1 MIMADSVLK
10 KTDSVYKN
18 WDDKLGEL
26 TSGDFKEGVLKAI
39 RQLKEEVYNLKV
51 DNFNHSMGTIIR
63 DDKRIV
69 LSAPEIIIGDVNL
82 GGVLNPSTQSKVII
96 KGSDVS
102 MHGAGNLGK
111 IDMRAPIIE
120 QIAENP
126 GIDGNEHIIG
136 DVSNITSQ
144 AANITLQSDRVL
156 KDEAFPTV
164 NSITEGG
171 IRINSDSQ
179 VDITATKS
187 LDRLKARIEE
197 QIQTLKG
204 SKKQIDDKVKHAQEE
219 FKTQRKEID
228 ELLERKSKF
237 GRGDDDIRTDY
248 LDMDSLNDEIEDLS
262 KALSESIYKY
272 SNLLS
277 MQGETQRL
285 LKYFQAKKEE
295 IAKTSSDQF
304 KKNPTFSSVNIVS
317 ETVNM
322 SALDGDGNIRTNP
335 EAGINLLTN
344 TMNVMG
350 SHDEKGALLEGN
362 RLKVNM
368 KTVDITTAGT
378 TDTKADDKD
387 VLTSAQYIAQ
397 GDVTIRSKSI
407 TLETVDYEIAEKKYK
422 EKGLT
427 ADGKILL
434 RSKTIE
440 ASTVNSKDVDVDE
453 KGKLTKATYTSEGDV
468 IINSK
473 TVSVKAVDTQLDGDE
488 AKETALTKDSSF
500 SIRTEKASFSAT
512 DTEGKAT
519 GSMSIN
525 AKAVAVKSMDVEKEK
540 RTDSKLAE
548 GSTMTIVSEKMF
560 VGAMSKDIKSKK
572 IQAQSEEIG
581 LFADKTLEA
590 QQGEAKA
597 VVQLSDGKTAVS
609 GSETNIYGKTA
620 INDKAEIKID
630 LQVPKATIDILE
642 VKKALKTPNIS
653 DGVGVGAAGTAGNLS
668 AKLNTEDAPKE

>member
-1 MIMADSVLK
+1 MADSV
-10 KTDSVYKN
+10 YKS
-18 WDDKLGEL
+18 WDEKIDEL

-39 RQLKEEVYNLKV
+39 RQLKDEIYNLKV
-51 DNFNHSMGTIIR
+51 DNFNQSMGKLIR

-69 LSAPEIIIGDVNL
+69 LSAPEIIIGDVNF
-82 GGVLNPSTQSKVII
+82 GGVLNPDAHSSVII
-96 KGSDVS
+96 KGNDVS
-102 MHGAGNLGK
+102 MQGAGNLGK

-136 DVSNITSQ
+136 DVSSLISQ
-144 AANITLQSDRVL
+144 AANITIQSDRVQ
-156 KDEAFPTV
+156 KDGAFPAV

-179 VDITATKS
+179 VDLTAIQS
-187 LDRLKARIEE
+187 LDGLKARIEE

-204 SKKQIDDKVKHAQEE
+204 SKEQIDAQVKATQEE
-219 FKTQRKEID
+219 FKAQRKAID
-228 ELLERKSKF
+228 ELLEKKSKL
-237 GRGDDDIRTDY
+237 GDGDDCIRTDY

-285 LKYFQAKKEE
+285 LKYFQARKEE
-295 IAKTSSDQF
+295 IAKTSDDQF
-304 KKNPTFSSVNIVS
+304 KKDSTFSSVNIVS
-317 ETVNM
+317 ETVNL
-322 SALDGDGNIRTNP
+322 SAMDGDGNVRTNP
-335 EAGINLLTN
+335 EAGINILTN
-344 TMNVMG
+344 TMNIMG
-350 SHDEKGALLEGN
+350 DHDEKGSLLEGN
-362 RLKVNM
+362 SLKVNM
-368 KTVDITTAGT
+368 KNVDITTSGAT
-378 TDTKADDKD
+378 NMEADDKD
-387 VLTSAQYIAQ
+387 VLTKAQYQ
-397 GDVTIRSKSI
+397 NEGDVIIRSKNI
-407 TLETVDYEIAEKKYK
+407 TLESVDYEIAEKKYK

-440 ASTVNSKDVDVDE
+440 ASTVNAKDVDVDE

-473 TVSVKAVDTQLDGDE
+473 TVSVKAVDTQLDGGE
-488 AKETALTKDSSF
+488 TKETTLTKDSSF
-500 SIRTEKASFSAT
+500 SVRAEKNSFSAT

-525 AKAVAVKSMDVEKEK
+525 AKAIDVKAMDVEKEK

-548 GSTMTIVSEKMF
+548 GGVIKTVAEKMF
-560 VGAMSKDIKSKK
+560 VGAFSKDLKSKK
-572 IQAQSEEIG
+572 LQAQSEEIG
-581 LFADKTLEA
+581 LFADNTLEA

-609 GSETNIYGKTA
+609 GSETNLYGKTT
-620 INDKAEIKID
+620 INADTEIKCS
-630 LQVPKATIDILE
+630 LKVPKATVDNLE
-642 VKKALKTPNIS
+642 AKSSFNSPNIS
-653 DGVGVGAAGTAGNLS
+653 DGMGAGAPGSGGNLS
-668 AKLNTEDAPKE
+668 AKLKTEDAPKE

>member
-1 MIMADSVLK
+1 MADSV
-10 KTDSVYKN
+10 YKS
-18 WDDKLGEL
+18 WDEKIDEL

-39 RQLKEEVYNLKV
+39 RQLKDEIYNLKV
-51 DNFNHSMGTIIR
+51 DNFNQSMGKLIR

-69 LSAPEIIIGDVNL
+69 LSAPEIIIGDVNF
-82 GGVLNPSTQSKVII
+82 GGVLNPDAHSSVII
-96 KGSDVS
+96 KGNDVS
-102 MHGAGNLGK
+102 MQGAGNLGK

-136 DVSNITSQ
+136 DVSSLISQ
-144 AANITLQSDRVL
+144 AANITIQSDRVQ
-156 KDEAFPTV
+156 KDGAFPAV

-179 VDITATKS
+179 VDLTATKS
-187 LDRLKARIEE
+187 LDGLKARIEE

-204 SKKQIDDKVKHAQEE
+204 SKEQIDAQVKAAQEE
-219 FKTQRKEID
+219 FKTQRKAID
-228 ELLERKSKF
+228 ELLEKKSKL
-237 GRGDDDIRTDY
+237 GDGDDCIRTDY

-277 MQGETQRL
+277 IQGETQRL
-285 LKYFQAKKEE
+285 IKYFQTKKEE
-295 IAKTSSDQF
+295 IAKTSDDQF
-304 KKNPTFSSVNIVS
+304 KKDSTFSSVNIVS
-317 ETVNM
+317 ETVNL
-322 SALDGDGNIRTNP
+322 SAMDGDGNVRTNP
-335 EAGINLLTN
+335 EAGINILTN
-344 TMNVMG
+344 TMNIMG
-350 SHDEKGALLEGN
+350 DHDEKGSLLEGN
-362 RLKVNM
+362 SLKVNM
-368 KTVDITTAGT
+368 KNVDITTSGAT
-378 TDTKADDKD
+378 NMEADDKD
-387 VLTSAQYIAQ
+387 VLTKAQYQ
-397 GDVTIRSKSI
+397 NEGDVIIRSKNI
-407 TLETVDYEIAEKKYK
+407 TLESVDYEIAEKKYK

-440 ASTVNSKDVDVDE
+440 ASTVNAKDVDVDD

-473 TVSVKAVDTQLDGDE
+473 TVSVKAVDTQLDGGE
-488 AKETALTKDSSF
+488 TKETTLTKDSSF
-500 SIRTEKASFSAT
+500 SVRAEKNSFSAT

-525 AKAVAVKSMDVEKEK
+525 AKAIDVKAMDVEKEK

-548 GSTMTIVSEKMF
+548 GGVIKTVAEKMF
-560 VGAMSKDIKSKK
+560 VGAFSKDLKSKK
-572 IQAQSEEIG
+572 LQAQSEEIG
-581 LFADKTLEA
+581 LFADNTLEA

-609 GSETNIYGKTA
+609 GSETNLYGKTT
-620 INDKAEIKID
+620 INADTEIKCS
-630 LQVPKATIDILE
+630 LKVPKATVDNLE
-642 VKKALKTPNIS
+642 AKSSFNSPNIS
-653 DGVGVGAAGTAGNLS
+653 DGMGAGAPGSGGNLS
-668 AKLNTEDAPKE
+668 AKLKTEDAPKE

>member
-1 MIMADSVLK
+1 MADSV
-10 KTDSVYKN
+10 YKS
-18 WDDKLGEL
+18 WDEKIDEL

-39 RQLKEEVYNLKV
+39 RQLKDEIYNLKV
-51 DNFNHSMGTIIR
+51 DNFNQSMGKLIC

-82 GGVLNPSTQSKVII
+82 GGVLNPDAHSKVII
-96 KGSDVS
+96 KGNDVS
-102 MHGAGNLGK
+102 MQGAGNLGK

-136 DVSNITSQ
+136 DVSSLISQ
-144 AANITLQSDRVL
+144 AANITIQSDRVQ
-156 KDEAFPTV
+156 KDGAFPAV

-179 VDITATKS
+179 VDLTAIQS
-187 LDRLKARIEE
+187 LDGLKARIEE

-204 SKKQIDDKVKHAQEE
+204 SKEQIDAQVKAAQEE
-219 FKTQRKEID
+219 FKTQRQAID
-228 ELLERKSKF
+228 ELLEKKSKF
-237 GRGDDDIRTDY
+237 GDGDDCIRTDY

-285 LKYFQAKKEE
+285 IKYFQARKDE
-295 IAKTSSDQF
+295 IAKTSDDQF
-304 KKNPTFSSVNIVS
+304 KKDSTFSSVNIVS
-317 ETVNM
+317 ETVNL
-322 SALDGDGNIRTNP
+322 SAMDGDGNVRTNP
-335 EAGINLLTN
+335 EAGINILTN
-344 TMNVMG
+344 TMNIMG
-350 SHDEKGALLEGN
+350 DHDEKGSLLEGN
-362 RLKVNM
+362 SLKVNM
-368 KTVDITTAGT
+368 KNVDITTSGAT
-378 TDTKADDKD
+378 NMEADDKD
-387 VLTSAQYIAQ
+387 VLTKAQYQ
-397 GDVTIRSKSI
+397 NEGDVIIRSKNI
-407 TLETVDYEIAEKKYK
+407 TLESVDYEIAEKKYK

-440 ASTVNSKDVDVDE
+440 ASTVNAKDVDVDE

-473 TVSVKAVDTQLDGDE
+473 TVSVKAVDTQLDGGE
-488 AKETALTKDSSF
+488 TKETALTKDSSF
-500 SIRTEKASFSAT
+500 SVRAEKNSFSAT

-525 AKAVAVKSMDVEKEK
+525 AKAIDVKAMDVEKEK

-548 GSTMTIVSEKMF
+548 GGVIKTVAEKMY
-560 VGAMSKDIKSKK
+560 VGAFSKDLKSKK
-572 IQAQSEEIG
+572 LQAQSEEIG
-581 LFADKTLEA
+581 LFADNTLEA

-609 GSETNIYGKTA
+609 GSETNLYGKTT
-620 INDKAEIKID
+620 INADTEIKCS
-630 LQVPKATIDILE
+630 LKVPKATVDNLE
-642 VKKALKTPNIS
+642 AKSSFNSPNIS
-653 DGVGVGAAGTAGNLS
+653 DGIGAGAPGSGGNLS
-668 AKLNTEDAPKE
+668 AKLKTEDAPKE

>member
-1 MIMADSVLK
+1 MADSV
-10 KTDSVYKN
+10 YKS
-18 WDDKLGEL
+18 WDEKIDEL

-39 RQLKEEVYNLKV
+39 RQLKDEIYNLKV
-51 DNFNHSMGTIIR
+51 DNFNQSMGKLIC

-82 GGVLNPSTQSKVII
+82 GGVLNPDAHSKVII
-96 KGSDVS
+96 KGNDVS
-102 MHGAGNLGK
+102 MQGAGNLGK

-136 DVSNITSQ
+136 DVSSLISQ
-144 AANITLQSDRVL
+144 AANITIQSDRVQ
-156 KDEAFPTV
+156 KDGAFPAV

-179 VDITATKS
+179 VDLTAIQS
-187 LDRLKARIEE
+187 LDGLKARIEE

-204 SKKQIDDKVKHAQEE
+204 SKEQIDAQVKAAQEE
-219 FKTQRKEID
+219 FKTQRQAID
-228 ELLERKSKF
+228 ELLEKKSKL
-237 GRGDDDIRTDY
+237 GDGDDCIRTDY

-262 KALSESIYKY
+262 QALSESIYKY

-285 LKYFQAKKEE
+285 LKYFQARKEE
-295 IAKTSSDQF
+295 IAKTSDDQF
-304 KKNPTFSSVNIVS
+304 KKDSTFSSVNIVS
-317 ETVNM
+317 ETVNL
-322 SALDGDGNIRTNP
+322 SAMDGDGNVRTNP
-335 EAGINLLTN
+335 EAGINILTN
-344 TMNVMG
+344 TMNIMG
-350 SHDEKGALLEGN
+350 DHDEKGSLLEGN
-362 RLKVNM
+362 SLKVNM
-368 KTVDITTAGT
+368 KNVDITTSGAT
-378 TDTKADDKD
+378 NMEADDKD
-387 VLTSAQYIAQ
+387 VLTKAQYQ
-397 GDVTIRSKSI
+397 NEGDVIIRSKNI
-407 TLETVDYEIAEKKYK
+407 TLESVDYEIAEKKYK

-440 ASTVNSKDVDVDE
+440 ASTVNAKDVDVDE

-473 TVSVKAVDTQLDGDE
+473 TVSVKAVDTQLDGGE
-488 AKETALTKDSSF
+488 TKETALTKDSSF
-500 SIRTEKASFSAT
+500 SVRAEKNSFSAT

-525 AKAVAVKSMDVEKEK
+525 AKAIDVKAMDVEKEK

-548 GSTMTIVSEKMF
+548 GGVIKTVAEKMY
-560 VGAMSKDIKSKK
+560 VGAFSKDLKSKK
-572 IQAQSEEIG
+572 LQAQSEEIG
-581 LFADKTLEA
+581 LFADNTLEA

-609 GSETNIYGKTA
+609 GSETNLYGKTT
-620 INDKAEIKID
+620 INADTEIKCS
-630 LQVPKATIDILE
+630 LKVPKATVDNLE
-642 VKKALKTPNIS
+642 AKSSFNSPNIS
-653 DGVGVGAAGTAGNLS
+653 DGIGAGAPGSGGNLS
-668 AKLNTEDAPKE
+668 AKLKTEDAPKE

>member
-1 MIMADSVLK
+1 MADSV
-10 KTDSVYKN
+10 YKS
-18 WDDKLGEL
+18 WDEKIDEL

-39 RQLKEEVYNLKV
+39 RQLKDEIYNLKV
-51 DNFNHSMGTIIR
+51 DNFNQSMGKLIR

-69 LSAPEIIIGDVNL
+69 LSAPEIIIGDVNF
-82 GGVLNPSTQSKVII
+82 GGVLNPDAHSSVII
-96 KGSDVS
+96 KGNDVS
-102 MHGAGNLGK
+102 MQGAGNLGK

-136 DVSNITSQ
+136 DVSSLISQ
-144 AANITLQSDRVL
+144 AANITIQSDRVQ
-156 KDEAFPTV
+156 KDGAFPAV

-179 VDITATKS
+179 VDLTATKS
-187 LDRLKARIEE
+187 LDSLKARIEE

-204 SKKQIDDKVKHAQEE
+204 SKEQIDAQVKAAQEE
-219 FKTQRKEID
+219 FKAQRKAID
-228 ELLERKSKF
+228 ELLEKKSKL
-237 GRGDDDIRTDY
+237 GDGDDCIRTDY

-277 MQGETQRL
+277 IQGETQRL
-285 LKYFQAKKEE
+285 IKYFQTKKEE
-295 IAKTSSDQF
+295 IAKTSDDQF
-304 KKNPTFSSVNIVS
+304 KKDSTFSSVNIVS
-317 ETVNM
+317 ETVNL
-322 SALDGDGNIRTNP
+322 SAMDGDGNVRTNP
-335 EAGINLLTN
+335 EAGINILTN
-344 TMNVMG
+344 TMNIMG
-350 SHDEKGALLEGN
+350 DHDEKGSLLEGN
-362 RLKVNM
+362 SLKVNM
-368 KTVDITTAGT
+368 KNVDITTSGAT
-378 TDTKADDKD
+378 NMEADDKD
-387 VLTSAQYIAQ
+387 VLTKAQYQ
-397 GDVTIRSKSI
+397 NEGDVIIRSKNI
-407 TLETVDYEIAEKKYK
+407 TLESVDYEIAEKKYK

-440 ASTVNSKDVDVDE
+440 ASTVNAKDVDVDD

-473 TVSVKAVDTQLDGDE
+473 TVSVKAVDTQLDGGE
-488 AKETALTKDSSF
+488 TKETTLTKDSSF
-500 SIRTEKASFSAT
+500 SVRAEKNSFSAT

-525 AKAVAVKSMDVEKEK
+525 AKAIDVKSMDVEKEK

-548 GSTMTIVSEKMF
+548 GGVIKTVAEKMY
-560 VGAMSKDIKSKK
+560 VGAFSKDLKSKK
-572 IQAQSEEIG
+572 LQAQSEEIG
-581 LFADKTLEA
+581 LFADNTLEA

-609 GSETNIYGKTA
+609 GSETNLYGKTT
-620 INDKAEIKID
+620 INADTEIKCS
-630 LQVPKATIDILE
+630 LKVPKATVDNLE
-642 VKKALKTPNIS
+642 AKSSFNSPNIS
-653 DGVGVGAAGTAGNLS
+653 DGIGAGAPGSGGNLS
-668 AKLNTEDAPKE
+668 AKLKTEDAPKE

>member
-1 MIMADSVLK
+1 MADSV
-10 KTDSVYKN
+10 YKS
-18 WDDKLGEL
+18 WDEKIDEL

-39 RQLKEEVYNLKV
+39 RQLKDEIYNLKV
-51 DNFNHSMGTIIR
+51 DNFNQSMGKLIR

-69 LSAPEIIIGDVNL
+69 LSAPEIIIGDVNF
-82 GGVLNPSTQSKVII
+82 GGVLNPDAHSSVII
-96 KGSDVS
+96 KGNDVS
-102 MHGAGNLGK
+102 MQGAGNLGK

-136 DVSNITSQ
+136 DVSSLISQ
-144 AANITLQSDRVL
+144 AANITIQSDRVQ
-156 KDEAFPTV
+156 KDGAFPAV

-179 VDITATKS
+179 VDLTATKS
-187 LDRLKARIEE
+187 LDSLKARIEE

-204 SKKQIDDKVKHAQEE
+204 SKEQIDAQVKAAQEE
-219 FKTQRKEID
+219 FKAQRKAID
-228 ELLERKSKF
+228 ELLEKKSKL
-237 GRGDDDIRTDY
+237 GDGDDCIRTDY

-277 MQGETQRL
+277 IQGETQRL
-285 LKYFQAKKEE
+285 IKYFQTKKEE
-295 IAKTSSDQF
+295 IAKTSDDQF
-304 KKNPTFSSVNIVS
+304 KKDSTFSSVNIVS
-317 ETVNM
+317 ETVNL
-322 SALDGDGNIRTNP
+322 SAMDGDGNVRTNP
-335 EAGINLLTN
+335 EAGINILTN
-344 TMNVMG
+344 TMNIMG
-350 SHDEKGALLEGN
+350 DHDEKGSLLEGN
-362 RLKVNM
+362 SLKVNM
-368 KTVDITTAGT
+368 KNVDITTSGAT
-378 TDTKADDKD
+378 NMEADDKD
-387 VLTSAQYIAQ
+387 VLTKAQYQ
-397 GDVTIRSKSI
+397 NEGDVIIRSKNI
-407 TLETVDYEIAEKKYK
+407 TLESVDYEIAEKKYK

-440 ASTVNSKDVDVDE
+440 ASTVNAKDVDVDD

-473 TVSVKAVDTQLDGDE
+473 TVSVKAVDTQLDGGE
-488 AKETALTKDSSF
+488 TKETTLTKDSSF
-500 SIRTEKASFSAT
+500 SVRAEKNSFSAT

-525 AKAVAVKSMDVEKEK
+525 AKAIDVKAMDVEKEK

-548 GSTMTIVSEKMF
+548 GGVIKTVAEKMF
-560 VGAMSKDIKSKK
+560 VGAFSKDLKSKK
-572 IQAQSEEIG
+572 LQAQSEEIG
-581 LFADKTLEA
+581 LFADNTLEA

-609 GSETNIYGKTA
+609 GSETNLYGKTT
-620 INDKAEIKID
+620 INADTEIKCS
-630 LQVPKATIDILE
+630 LKVPKATVDNLE
-642 VKKALKTPNIS
+642 AKSSFNSPNIS
-653 DGVGVGAAGTAGNLS
+653 DGIGAGASGSGGNLS
-668 AKLNTEDAPKE
+668 AKLKTEDAPKE

>member
-1 MIMADSVLK
+1 MIMADSV
-10 KTDSVYKN
+10 YKS
-18 WDDKLGEL
+18 WDEKIDEL

-39 RQLKEEVYNLKV
+39 RQLKDEIYNLKV
-51 DNFNHSMGTIIR
+51 DNFNQSMGKLIR

-69 LSAPEIIIGDVNL
+69 LSAPEIIIGDVNF
-82 GGVLNPSTQSKVII
+82 GGVLNPDAHSSVII
-96 KGSDVS
+96 KGNDVS
-102 MHGAGNLGK
+102 MQGAGNLGK

-136 DVSNITSQ
+136 DVSSLISQ
-144 AANITLQSDRVL
+144 AANITIQSDRVQ
-156 KDEAFPTV
+156 KDGAFPAV

-179 VDITATKS
+179 VDLTATKS
-187 LDRLKARIEE
+187 LDSLKARIEE

-204 SKKQIDDKVKHAQEE
+204 SKEQIDAQVKAAQEE
-219 FKTQRKEID
+219 FKAQRKAID
-228 ELLERKSKF
+228 ELLEKKSKL
-237 GRGDDDIRTDY
+237 GDGDDCIRTDY

-277 MQGETQRL
+277 IQGETQRL
-285 LKYFQAKKEE
+285 IKYFQTKKEE
-295 IAKTSSDQF
+295 IAKTSDDQF
-304 KKNPTFSSVNIVS
+304 KKDSTFSSVNIVS
-317 ETVNM
+317 ETVNL
-322 SALDGDGNIRTNP
+322 SAMDGDGNVRTNP
-335 EAGINLLTN
+335 EAGINILTN
-344 TMNVMG
+344 TMNIMG
-350 SHDEKGALLEGN
+350 DHDEKGSLLEGN
-362 RLKVNM
+362 SLKVNM
-368 KTVDITTAGT
+368 KNVDITTSGAT
-378 TDTKADDKD
+378 NMEADDKD
-387 VLTSAQYIAQ
+387 VLTKAQYQ
-397 GDVTIRSKSI
+397 NEGDVIIRSKNI
-407 TLETVDYEIAEKKYK
+407 TLESVDYEIAEKKYK

-440 ASTVNSKDVDVDE
+440 ASTVNAKDVDVDD

-473 TVSVKAVDTQLDGDE
+473 TVSVKAVDTQLDGGE
-488 AKETALTKDSSF
+488 TKETTLTKDSSF
-500 SIRTEKASFSAT
+500 SVRAEKNSFSAT

-525 AKAVAVKSMDVEKEK
+525 AKAIDVKAMDVEKEK

-548 GSTMTIVSEKMF
+548 GGVIKTVAEKMF
-560 VGAMSKDIKSKK
+560 VGAFSKDLKSKK
-572 IQAQSEEIG
+572 LQAQSEEIG
-581 LFADKTLEA
+581 LFADNTLEA

-609 GSETNIYGKTA
+609 GSETNLYGKTT
-620 INDKAEIKID
+620 INADTEIKCS
-630 LQVPKATIDILE
+630 LKVPKATVDNLE
-642 VKKALKTPNIS
+642 AKSSFNSPNIS
-653 DGVGVGAAGTAGNLS
+653 DGMGAGAPGSGGNLS
-668 AKLNTEDAPKE
+668 AKLKTEDAPKE

>member
-1 MIMADSVLK
+1 MADSV
-10 KTDSVYKN
+10 YKS
-18 WDDKLGEL
+18 WDEKIDEL

-39 RQLKEEVYNLKV
+39 RQLKDEIYNLKV
-51 DNFNHSMGTIIR
+51 DNFNQSMGKLIR

-69 LSAPEIIIGDVNL
+69 LSAPEIIIGDVNF
-82 GGVLNPSTQSKVII
+82 GGVLNPDAHSSVII
-96 KGSDVS
+96 KGNDVS
-102 MHGAGNLGK
+102 MQGAGNLGK

-136 DVSNITSQ
+136 DVSSLISQ
-144 AANITLQSDRVL
+144 AANITIQSDRVQ
-156 KDEAFPTV
+156 KDGAFPAV

-179 VDITATKS
+179 VDLTATKS
-187 LDRLKARIEE
+187 LDSLKARIEE

-204 SKKQIDDKVKHAQEE
+204 SKEQIDAQVKAAQEE
-219 FKTQRKEID
+219 FKAQRKAID
-228 ELLERKSKF
+228 ELLEKKSKL
-237 GRGDDDIRTDY
+237 GDGDDCIRTDY

-277 MQGETQRL
+277 IQGETQRL
-285 LKYFQAKKEE
+285 IKYFQTKKEE
-295 IAKTSSDQF
+295 IAKTSDDQF
-304 KKNPTFSSVNIVS
+304 KKDSTFSSVNIVS
-317 ETVNM
+317 ETVNL
-322 SALDGDGNIRTNP
+322 SAMDGDGNVRTNP
-335 EAGINLLTN
+335 EAGINILTN
-344 TMNVMG
+344 TMNIMG
-350 SHDEKGALLEGN
+350 DHDEKGSLLEGN
-362 RLKVNM
+362 SLKVNM
-368 KTVDITTAGT
+368 KNVDITTSGAT
-378 TDTKADDKD
+378 NMEADDKD
-387 VLTSAQYIAQ
+387 VLTKAQYQ
-397 GDVTIRSKSI
+397 NEGDVIIRSKNI
-407 TLETVDYEIAEKKYK
+407 TLESVDYEIAEKKYK

-440 ASTVNSKDVDVDE
+440 ASTVNAKDVDVDD

-473 TVSVKAVDTQLDGDE
+473 TVSVKAVDTQLDGGE
-488 AKETALTKDSSF
+488 TKETTLTKDSSF
-500 SIRTEKASFSAT
+500 SVRAEKNSFSAT

-525 AKAVAVKSMDVEKEK
+525 AKAIDVKAMDVEKEK

-548 GSTMTIVSEKMF
+548 GGVIKTVAEKMY
-560 VGAMSKDIKSKK
+560 VGAFSKDLKSKK
-572 IQAQSEEIG
+572 LQAQSEEIG
-581 LFADKTLEA
+581 LFADNTLEA

-609 GSETNIYGKTA
+609 GSETNLYGKTT
-620 INDKAEIKID
+620 INADTEIKCS
-630 LQVPKATIDILE
+630 LKVPKATVDNLE
-642 VKKALKTPNIS
+642 AKSSFNSPNIS
-653 DGVGVGAAGTAGNLS
+653 DGMGAGAPGSGGNLS
-668 AKLNTEDAPKE
+668 AKLKTEDAPKE

>member
-1 MIMADSVLK
+1 MADSV
-10 KTDSVYKN
+10 YKS
-18 WDDKLGEL
+18 WDEQIDEL

-39 RQLKEEVYNLKV
+39 RQLKDEIYNLKV
-51 DNFNHSMGTIIR
+51 DNFNQSMGKLIR

-82 GGVLNPSTQSKVII
+82 GGVLNPDAQSSVII
-96 KGSDVS
+96 KGNDVS
-102 MHGAGNLGK
+102 MQGAGNLGK

-136 DVSNITSQ
+136 DVSSLVSQ
-144 AANITLQSDRVL
+144 AANITIQSDKVQ
-156 KDEAFPTV
+156 KDGAFPAV

-179 VDITATKS
+179 VDLTAIQS
-187 LDRLKARIEE
+187 LDGLKARIEE

-204 SKKQIDDKVKHAQEE
+204 SKEQIDAKVKAAQEE

-228 ELLERKSKF
+228 ELLEKKSKL
-237 GRGDDDIRTDY
+237 GDGDDCIRTDY

-285 LKYFQAKKEE
+285 LKYFQARKEE
-295 IAKTSSDQF
+295 IAKTSDDQF
-304 KKNPTFSSVNIVS
+304 KKDSTFSSVNIVS
-317 ETVNM
+317 EMVNL
-322 SALDGDGNIRTNP
+322 SAMDGDGNVRTNP
-335 EAGINLLTN
+335 EAGINILTN
-344 TMNVMG
+344 TMNIMG
-350 SHDEKGALLEGN
+350 DHDEKGSLLEGN
-362 RLKVNM
+362 SLKVNM
-368 KTVDITTAGT
+368 KNVDITTSGAT
-378 TDTKADDKD
+378 NMEADDKD
-387 VLTSAQYIAQ
+387 VLTKAQYQ
-397 GDVTIRSKSI
+397 NEGDVIIRSKNI
-407 TLETVDYEIAEKKYK
+407 TLESVDYEIAEKKYK

-440 ASTVNSKDVDVDE
+440 ASTVNAKDVDVDD

-473 TVSVKAVDTQLDGDE
+473 TVSVKAVDTQLDGGE
-488 AKETALTKDSSF
+488 TKETALTKDSSF
-500 SIRTEKASFSAT
+500 SVRAEKNSFSAT

-525 AKAVAVKSMDVEKEK
+525 AKAIDVKSMDVEKEK

-548 GSTMTIVSEKMF
+548 GGIIKTVAEKMY
-560 VGAMSKDIKSKK
+560 VGAFSKDLKSKK
-572 IQAQSEEIG
+572 LQAQSEEIG

-597 VVQLSDGKTAVS
+597 VVQLSDGKAAVS
-609 GSETNIYGKTA
+609 GSETNLYGKTT
-620 INDKAEIKID
+620 INADTEIKCS
-630 LQVPKATIDILE
+630 LKVPKATVDNLE
-642 VKKALKTPNIS
+642 AKSSFNSPNIS
-653 DGVGVGAAGTAGNLS
+653 DGMGAGASGSGGNLS
-668 AKLNTEDAPKE
+668 AKLKTEDAPKE

>member
-1 MIMADSVLK
+1 MADSV
-10 KTDSVYKN
+10 YKS
-18 WDDKLGEL
+18 WDEQIDEL

-39 RQLKEEVYNLKV
+39 RQLKDEIYNLKV
-51 DNFNHSMGTIIR
+51 DNFNQSMGKLIR

-82 GGVLNPSTQSKVII
+82 GGVLNPDAQSSVII
-96 KGSDVS
+96 KGNDVS
-102 MHGAGNLGK
+102 MQGAGNLGK

-136 DVSNITSQ
+136 DVSSLISQ
-144 AANITLQSDRVL
+144 AANITIQSDRVQ
-156 KDEAFPTV
+156 KDGAFPAV

-179 VDITATKS
+179 VDLTATKS
-187 LDRLKARIEE
+187 LESLKSRIEE

-204 SKKQIDDKVKHAQEE
+204 SKEQIDAKVKAAQEE
-219 FKTQRKEID
+219 FKTQRQEID
-228 ELLERKSKF
+228 ELLEKKSKL
-237 GRGDDDIRTDY
+237 GDGDDCIRTDY

-277 MQGETQRL
+277 MQGETMRL
-285 LKYFQAKKEE
+285 IKYFQARKEE
-295 IAKTSSDQF
+295 IAKTSDDEF

-317 ETVNM
+317 ETVNL
-322 SALDGDGNIRTNP
+322 SAMDGDGNVRTNP
-335 EAGINLLTN
+335 EAGINILTN
-344 TMNVMG
+344 TMNIMG
-350 SHDEKGALLEGN
+350 DHDEKGSLLEGN
-362 RLKVNM
+362 SLKVNM
-368 KTVDITTAGT
+368 KNVDITTSGAT
-378 TDTKADDKD
+378 NMEADDKD
-387 VLTSAQYIAQ
+387 VLTKAQYQ
-397 GDVTIRSKSI
+397 NEGDVIIRSKNI
-407 TLETVDYEIAEKKYK
+407 TLESVDYEIAEKKYK

-440 ASTVNSKDVDVDE
+440 ASTVNAKDVDVDD

-473 TVSVKAVDTQLDGDE
+473 TVSVKAVDTQLDGGE
-488 AKETALTKDSSF
+488 TKETALTKDSSF
-500 SIRTEKASFSAT
+500 SVRAEKNSFSAT

-525 AKAVAVKSMDVEKEK
+525 AKAIDVKSMDVEKEK

-548 GSTMTIVSEKMF
+548 GGVIKTVAEKMY
-560 VGAMSKDIKSKK
+560 VGAFSKDLKSKK
-572 IQAQSEEIG
+572 LQAQSEEIG

-597 VVQLSDGKTAVS
+597 VVQLSDGKAAVS
-609 GSETNIYGKTA
+609 GSETNLYGKTT
-620 INDKAEIKID
+620 INADTEIKCS
-630 LQVPKATIDILE
+630 LKVPKATVDNLE
-642 VKKALKTPNIS
+642 AKSSFNSPNIS
-653 DGVGVGAAGTAGNLS
+653 DGMGAGASGSGGNLS
-668 AKLNTEDAPKE
+668 AKLKTEDAPKA